1 MAIRT
6 RLSPGTEIHE
16 IDRSQYT
23 SKTDYSLV
31 NTTSLVCGFA
41 DKGED
46 YTT

>member
-23 SKTDYSLV
+23 SKTDYSLM
-31 NTTSLVCGFA
+31 NTNSLICGIA
-41 DKGED
+41 DKRED
-46 YTT
+46 